1 MVALV
6 SPLLTAL
13 CAPAGRALLARLL
26 ARWRR
31 TSAAPDPA
39 IHLELLSALIWITD
53 LSANAEMVT
62 RENVARPMSMTA
74 RQTRAAM
81 EDSARISLVI
91 SSARVPLDGWARGV
105 RRTTRS
111 VTHPLVRT
119 MHSVLT
125 SSRTSSVPA
134 HQVLMANGARHL
146 PSDASVTLA

>member
-13 CAPAGRALLARLL
+13 FAPADRALLVPPP

-31 TSAAPDPA
+31 MSAAPGPA
-39 IHLELLSALIWITD
+39 IHLELLSALIWTTD
-53 LSANAEMVT
+53 LSANAETAMRV
-62 RENVARPMSMTA
+62 NVARPISTTA
-74 RQTRAAM
+74 REIPVVM
-81 EDSARISLVI
+81 EDSVRISLAI
-91 SSARVPLDGWARGV
+91 SSALVPLDGWANAV

-119 MHSVLT
+119 MHSVST

-134 HQVLMANGARHL
+134 HQALTANGARHL
-146 PSDASVTLA
+146 PSDALVTLA